1 MSTFTIYSTRQ
12 GTEGVGAQ
20 VNRAFPAAKR
30 DHLDPFVLLD
40 EFSIGEGGVPEHLHS
55 GFEIITY
62 MLEGTLEHTDSTGV
76 SKTAQAGG
84 AMRLRTA
91 SGLRHAELPGTDEPA
106 RGLQLW
112 INLPRDDK
120 ELDPDYRDAETDRLP
135 VDSRDGMR
143 VTTVVGEGS
152 PLDLRADVHYEVVEA
167 EAGTT
172 YGWAVEGGR
181 SALLYVIE
189 GAITIPAGTIE
200 QGEFA
205 VRDGRERESADP
217 STIPVGVTNNATFA
231 VITGSPLNEPITQ
244 RGPVVL

>member
-1 MSTFTIYSTRQ
+1 MSTFTIYSARQ
-12 GTEGVGAQ
+12 GREGVGAR

-30 DHLDPFVLLD
+30 DHFDPFVLLD
-40 EFSIGEGGVPEHLHS
+40 EFSVGEGGVPEHEHR

-62 MLEGTLEHTDSTGV
+62 MLEGALEHTDSTGI

-84 AMRLRTA
+84 AVRMRTA

-120 ELDPDYRDAETDRLP
+120 EMDPDYRDAERDQLP

-152 PLDLRADVHYEVVEA
+152 PLDLRTDVHYEVVES

-172 YGWAVEGGR
+172 YEWTVEGGW

-189 GAITIPAGTIE
+189 GEVTIPSGTIE
-200 QGEFA
+200 RGAFA
-205 VRDGRERESADP
+205 ARDGRERESADP
-217 STIPVGVTNNATFA
+217 DTIPVDVTNGATFA
-231 VITGSPLNEPITQ
+231 VITGSPLEEPITQ